1 MIDLLMSHTS
11 VRKYKDV
18 PIPKETV
25 EELVKAGQHAASSHF
40 VQSYSIIYVTDEK
53 KKEQLAELSKNP
65 RQILGAG
72 AVLLFC
78 SDYRRLEKAA
88 AMHDTTIDFGYAEN
102 TLVGAIDVALCAQ
115 NVAIAAESKGYGIC
129 YIGGARN
136 APAEISDLFDLPKG
150 VMPLFAM
157 TIGVPD
163 QDHEVKPRLPIDAVL
178 HENAYD
184 ETRYDTLLPEYDQTM
199 EEYYNKRSSNRKI
212 SSWSKQMADFLGT
225 PQRTFMKDALERQ
238 GYDNK

>member
-18 PIPKETV
+18 PIPRETV
-25 EELVKAGQHAASSHF
+25 EELVLAGQHAASSHF
-40 VQSYSIIYVTDEK
+40 VQSYSIIYVTDEEK
-53 KKEQLAELSKNP
+53 KQQLAELSKNP

-78 SDYRRLEKAA
+78 SDYYRLEQAA
-88 AMHDTTIDFGYAEN
+88 ALHDTTIDFGYAEN

-115 NVAIAAESKGYGIC
+115 NIAIAAESKGYGIC
-129 YIGGARN
+129 YIGGART
-136 APAEISDLFDLPKG
+136 APIEISKVFGLPKG
-150 VMPLFAM
+150 VMPMFAM

-184 ETRYDTLLPEYDQTM
+184 SERYDTLLPEYDATM
-199 EEYYNKRSSNRKI
+199 EAYYQKRSANRKI
-212 SSWSKQMADFLGT
+212 SSWTKQMADFLGT
-225 PQRTFMKDALERQ
+225 PQRTFMKDALKHQ